1 MFAQSYFG
9 TLGSKMPE
17 EIVRNPERGCEVLRL
32 TDTTPSEL
40 RLQEM
45 RCLFPGLPKRNPRL
59 ELANAFSVMASNLL
73 LPTQTLRINMGE
85 HNVEQELD
93 ERKLHEFTQ
102 ALLADLRALA
112 FMLEHGCIESGV
124 RRIGAEQEMF
134 IVDRNLQPAP
144 LAMEILK
151 HTGDERL
158 TTEIAQFNLEANLT
172 PQDLN
177 GRCFHL
183 MHEEL
188 REVLTKARSSATELG
203 ADVILTGILPTLSV
217 SDLTLANLTP
227 LPRYQELNRSV
238 TQLRGG
244 PFSIHIKGLDELQ
257 LTHDNMM
264 MESCNTSFQVHFQVN
279 PAEFVASYN
288 IAQAITAPVLAAAV
302 NSPFLFGHRLWQET
316 RLALFQ
322 HSADARSRTQL
333 ARSQPTRVGF
343 GEQWLQHSVIEL
355 LHDQI
360 ARFRPIMI
368 TRPDEDPMQVLA
380 RGEIPLLSALRMH
393 NGTVWPWNR
402 ACYGVS
408 NGVAHLRIENRA
420 LPSGP
425 TTTDEI
431 ANAAFFIG
439 LMLSLPTEYGDIS
452 KRMKFDEAK
461 ANFFGAARHGLNAQ
475 FDWIDGKRYS
485 ASSLIL
491 DHLLLLAR
499 QGLASAGVDML
510 DTDRYL
516 GVIEE
521 RVRSGQTGAQW
532 MLRSLAATKGPGS
545 PLTKAIGYR
554 SLTATMLERQKEGKP
569 VHTWPINEATENEDW
584 RQSYQT
590 VGQFMATDLFT
601 MRPDDLVDLAASVMD
616 WRHIRHV
623 PVEDEEGRLV
633 GLVTHRALL
642 RLLNRG
648 AQAENAKPLTVR
660 EIMKTDP
667 LTVSSTT
674 PTLEAMEL
682 MRGNKVGCLPVVD
695 DGQLVGI
702 VTSYDFLDASARLFK
717 EQLTVTTAPAIKT
730 LKARHA

>member
-1 MFAQSYFG
+1 
-9 TLGSKMPE
+9 
-17 EIVRNPERGCEVLRL
+17 
-32 TDTTPSEL
+32 
-40 RLQEM
+40 
-45 RCLFPGLPKRNPRL
+45 
-59 ELANAFSVMASNLL
+59 
-73 LPTQTLRINMGE
+73 MGQ

-93 ERKLHEFTQ
+93 ERKLQEFTQ

-124 RRIGAEQEMF
+124 HRIGAEQEMF
-134 IVDRNLQPAP
+134 IVDRNLRPAP
-144 LAMEILK
+144 LAIEVLERA
-151 HTGDERL
+151 GDKRL
-158 TTEIAQFNLEANLT
+158 TTEMARFNLEANLQPVRLT
-172 PQDLN
+172 

-188 REVLTKARSSATELG
+188 KEVLAKARLAATELG
-203 ADVILTGILPTLSV
+203 ADILLAGILPTLKV

-227 LPRYQELNRSV
+227 MPRYHELNRSL

-244 PFSIHIKGLDELQ
+244 PFSIHIKGLDEMQ

-279 PAEFVASYN
+279 PSEFVATYN
-288 IAQAITAPVLAAAV
+288 AAQAITAPVLAAAV
-302 NSPFLFGHRLWQET
+302 NSPVLFGRRLWQET

-322 HSADARSRTQL
+322 HSTDARSRTQL

-343 GEQWLQHSVIEL
+343 GEQWLRHSVIEL

-368 TRPDEDPMQVLA
+368 THPDEDPMQVLA
-380 RGEIPLLSALRMH
+380 RGEIPLLSALCMH

-408 NGVAHLRIENRA
+408 DGVAHLRIENRA
-420 LPSGP
+420 LPAGP
-425 TTTDEI
+425 TTIDEI
-431 ANAAFFIG
+431 ANAAFFVG
-439 LMLSLPTEYGDIS
+439 LMLSLPVEYGDIS
-452 KRMKFDEAK
+452 KRMSFDDAK
-461 ANFFGAARHGLNAQ
+461 KNFFIAARHGLNAQ
-475 FDWIDGKRYS
+475 FNWIDGKSYS
-485 ASSLIL
+485 ATLLIL
-491 DHLLLLAR
+491 DHLLSLSR
-499 QGLASAGVDML
+499 QGLKSAGVDASDI
-510 DTDRYL
+510 DTYL

-521 RVRSGQTGAQW
+521 RVQSGQTGAHW
-532 MLRSLAATKGPGS
+532 MLKSLSATEHTGP
-545 PLTKAIGYR
+545 KDMHYR
-554 SLTATMLERQKEGKP
+554 TLTATMLQRQMEAKP

-601 MRPDDLVDLAASVMD
+601 LRPDDLVDLAASVMD

-623 PVEDEEGRLV
+623 PVEDEQGTLV

-642 RLLNRG
+642 RLLSRG
-648 AQAENAKPLTVR
+648 TPTQKTNPLTVR

-667 LTVSSTT
+667 VTVSSTT

-682 MRGNKVGCLPVVD
+682 MRRNKLGCLPIVD

-702 VTSYDFLDASARLFK
+702 VTSYDFLAASERLFK
-717 EQLTVTTAPAIKT
+717 EHLTDSTPAPAT
-730 LKARHA
+730 RRANSHHA